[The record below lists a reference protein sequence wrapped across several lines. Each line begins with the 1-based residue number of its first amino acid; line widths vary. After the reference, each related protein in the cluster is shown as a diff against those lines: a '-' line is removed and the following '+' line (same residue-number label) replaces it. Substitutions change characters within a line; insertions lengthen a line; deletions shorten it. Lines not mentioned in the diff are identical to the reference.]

1 MEDGYWKNGELAF
14 KSPCIS
20 SSNPPRATTFEMQYF
35 FYLARCRDGSLYSG
49 YTRNLFEREK
59 SHNSGKGAKY
69 TAGRRPV
76 EIIYSENFTTKS
88 DALRREA
95 AVKKLSRVEKLKLIR
110 GS

>member
-1 MEDGYWKNGELAF
+1 M
-14 KSPCIS
+14 PH
-20 SSNPPRATTFEMQYF
+20 F

-69 TAGRRPV
+69 TSGRRPV
-76 EIIYSENFTTKS
+76 KIIYSESFTTKS

-95 AVKKLSRVEKLKLIR
+95 AVKKLSRAEKLKLIR